1 MNDSLAIE
9 CPHCGESFSLAFD
22 VAEGSAN
29 FVIDCEVC
37 CRPMTITVR
46 VSDDGEIEGLDIAAE

>member
-1 MNDSLAIE
+1 MNDALSIE

-22 VAEGSAN
+22 AAEGSAS

-37 CRPMTITVR
+37 CRPMTLAVR
-46 VSDDGEIEGLDIAAE
+46 VSNDGEIEGLEIEAE